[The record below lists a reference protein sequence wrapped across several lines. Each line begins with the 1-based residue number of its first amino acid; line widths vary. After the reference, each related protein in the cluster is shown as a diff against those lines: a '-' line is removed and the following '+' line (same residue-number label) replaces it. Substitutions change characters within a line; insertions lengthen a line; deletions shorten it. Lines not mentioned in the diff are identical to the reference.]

1 MLVLILLRHK
11 CVFCFGACQLESE
24 FYFKNL
30 KNYLFSHYISK
41 ILFFFLDLQVA
52 KEGKRRKARILPS
65 LRKIMVQTGPVFPS
79 HPLLCNRS
87 QAQSWNTT
95 GWINKKQGNFFLF
108 LLKKSLW
115 FVEMG
120 LLGFLLC
127 FSKWQHYSILF

>member
-11 CVFCFGACQLESE
+11 CIFCFGACHLESE
-24 FYFKNL
+24 FYLKKFKNL
-30 KNYLFSHYISK
+30 PFPHCISK
-41 ILFFFLDLQVA
+41 NLFFYLDLQVA
-52 KEGKRRKARILPS
+52 KEGKRRKVKMLPS

-115 FVEMG
+115 FLEMR
-120 LLGFLLC
+120 LLGFLFC
-127 FSKWQHYSILF
+127 FSKWQRYSILF